1 MFCKYFMVLKFKLKS
16 LFMLR
21 DYIYGFGYVIYKLI
35 CEILCDKI
43 GFVLINF
50 CCFCMRNIRLWYFI
64 DCISF

>member
-1 MFCKYFMVLKFKLKS
+1 
-16 LFMLR
+16 MLR

-50 CCFCMRNIRLWYFI
+50 CCFCMWNIRLWYFI